1 MIMIY
6 DREATHVT
14 QLKKIPRV
22 VVGEELSK
30 PLGGK
35 DKQREDRLIGNF
47 ESLLPLQHHVD
58 HAQVMIR
65 MLVTDIDRF

>member
-1 MIMIY
+1 M
-6 DREATHVT
+6 
-14 QLKKIPRV
+14 

-35 DKQREDRLIGNF
+35 DKQREDRLIDNF
-47 ESLLPLQHHVD
+47 ESLLPRQHHVD

-65 MLVTDIDRF
+65 MLVADIDRFQTSQHLGSEDLCTIIC